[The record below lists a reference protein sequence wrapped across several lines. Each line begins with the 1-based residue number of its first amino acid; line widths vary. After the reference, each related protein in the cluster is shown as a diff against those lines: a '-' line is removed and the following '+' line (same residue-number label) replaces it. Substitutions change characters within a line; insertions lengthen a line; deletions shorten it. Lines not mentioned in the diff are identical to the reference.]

1 MGMCFGSVQHKR
13 AVAADSC
20 GRMNET
26 ACTTTILHFHFGE
39 TGDPAIWFPLDQ
51 LRTWLELQGGEMGH
65 RLEKIDIARAWAA
78 ASANMRK
85 RSRWNMVR
93 GPMTATM
100 ANLHD
105 LNIIPASPWKWYPL
119 KTRTSTGP
127 TLALTPG
134 RVPQCDATET
144 LPQSLE
150 TGGTALPL
158 SLCGKME

>member
-1 MGMCFGSVQHKR
+1 MCLSSVQHKR

-20 GRMNET
+20 GWMNET
-26 ACTTTILHFHFGE
+26 ARTTTILHFHFGE
-39 TGDPAIWFPLDQ
+39 TVIPLDQ

-100 ANLHD
+100 ATLHD

-134 RVPQCDATET
+134 PF
-144 LPQSLE
+144 
-150 TGGTALPL
+150 L
-158 SLCGKME
+158 SVMQQRLSRKVWKQAAQHYHCLCAEKWSEHDGPA